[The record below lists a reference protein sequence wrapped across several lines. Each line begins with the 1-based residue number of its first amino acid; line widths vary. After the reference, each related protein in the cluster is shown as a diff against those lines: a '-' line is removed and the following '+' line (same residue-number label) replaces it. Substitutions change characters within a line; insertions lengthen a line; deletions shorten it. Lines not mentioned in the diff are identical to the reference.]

1 MAFTEQTRT
10 QLIGLSVAMLGQ
22 APGAKRLQEWINA
35 YNDGMT
41 LEDLAEHIADSE
53 GFKSQ
58 YGLSTSEEFA
68 ADFLGAVMDGNAS
81 GAALGA
87 AEAVVVGALNDGSS
101 QADIALLLVTVLMG
115 LAGDGDNDLYANYG
129 KAAEAF
135 HNKVEVAEHYTL
147 KAKMADPSA
156 SVLEGVTDDP
166 ATVEAAKRDIDSPPA
181 DAVFAEPGAF
191 AIDEN
196 ASGAETPVA
205 VGMVAAT
212 DANGDEV
219 AYRLVNA
226 PDGFAIDAATG
237 AVTYTGGGLDYE
249 TTPAVELTVHA
260 SSTGANGQPTEV
272 PLKVTVN
279 VGDVQE
285 SDAVFADA
293 KLAIDE
299 NVAEGMVG
307 KVTATDAEGDAV
319 AYRLAEGSPAGFSI
333 DGATGEVSYKGD
345 DLDHEAAATVDLT
358 VIATSIGA
366 NNMATDV
373 SKTFTVSIGDVDDLP
388 DEPMRFVLT
397 PTIDDFQGG
406 DADDTFV
413 AAPVQGADRN
423 FAETLN
429 AFDSID
435 GGGGADTIL
444 VSGEADLDIS
454 LAQVSNIEKAN
465 IRAPGSIS
473 ADMSEW
479 AGLESVKID
488 RFGSA
493 DFVTVIVNGASV
505 EINDRLTIGGAATIV
520 GAKGAVDIKAGSGS
534 AVHVGSAGHT
544 ETVMVKGGASV
555 KVDNGAGK
563 QSKTVTAVVVDGV
576 LRDAGT
582 KTDAKDADT
591 SKVREAEIPANN
603 IVATDIAAR
612 TGATNVED
620 DLQYVR
626 LNDPRDG
633 ITPIAPPTATEKA
646 RGDFTT
652 YYISAEALPTGVT
665 LSPGHVLVTSDI
677 TKAEGYVA
685 AVSAGTTGAGEEPT
699 LTVNSDAIKMVHL
712 HNTTATV
719 LVNNNSMTA
728 DKKPM
733 PEDLELTVN
742 KYGTKA
748 AEGKLCVAGSGS
760 AHNIALMVEGDS
772 WVNLNSNA
780 VKALD
785 VTANAK
791 LDLGVYKFDAKG
803 NQNGAS
809 NTLETVKITGAGDVT
824 MAALAGLSKLK
835 TIDASM
841 SEGKSNHFKST
852 AALAALETV
861 MGGSGKDKVEL
872 VSAASGKLAAIHTRG
887 GDDTVKITGAH
898 RTKGLEVKLGDGDD
912 TFEGNNGGNKNSQ
925 IDGGDGRDTLKLSA
939 PDATFKDGTA
949 TKSVYSNFEILDVGG
964 GAGTYDVG
972 RLGVDTV
979 VARGGTAA
987 GVTLKNMADGMGI
1000 TVHGDS
1006 TKTTTPATITH
1017 QLPDPLRRSS
1027 GELEVNLLAIGGAKD
1042 TKIATKGVVSLNLTA
1057 DSDVEGITVDS
1068 SSTVGGSA
1076 TKEATMKPGAANYE
1090 NTLTLSGI
1098 SQTEVEDITVT
1109 GNAGLMIGGIL
1120 GTNAID
1126 LIDASRNTGGVTFDG
1141 SVRTS
1146 TTAEYELIGGAGVDK
1161 LTGGD
1166 GDDEIEGGAGGDTL
1180 TGGDGDDEI
1189 EGGAGG
1195 DTLTGGDGDDMFVI
1209 RADSDSQLSFN
1220 AAGTMALGVDTIT
1233 DFKIGGDAD
1242 KIVLPKSLFDSFQGT
1257 IKGGDGSNT
1266 VDVNTGTGTGGTT
1279 LKKHLEASAT
1289 KNGFFETETPTSN
1302 GFGGTIS
1309 KHSVAV
1315 IREDTD
1321 GDTNVD
1327 YTWIFIDIDAD
1338 GDLDLSIDHAIR
1350 LTDGLNLATT
1360 DFMPSS

>member
-1 MAFTEQTRT
+1 MAT
-10 QLIGLSVAMLGQ
+10 QQSIDHLVGLAVAMLGV
-22 APGAKRLQEWINA
+22 APGTKWLNERAKQL
-35 YNDGMT
+35 DGGAT
-41 LEDLAEHIADSE
+41 L
-53 GFKSQ
+53 
-58 YGLSTSEEFA
+58 
-68 ADFLGAVMDGNAS
+68 
-81 GAALGA
+81 
-87 AEAVVVGALNDGSS
+87 
-101 QADIALLLVTVLMG
+101 ADIANEIQSTSGFEGEYPAFLTDERFAKEFLEALLGDNVTDTVMMAAVDFVAG
-115 LAGDGDNDLYANYG
+115 QLAGATRGELALALVDQLTTIAREGEDNALHADFG
-129 KAAEAF
+129 KAAAAF
-135 HNKVEVAEHYTL
+135 HNKVMVAKHYTEE
-147 KAKMADPSA
+147 AREADPSA

-166 ATVEAAKRDIDSPPA
+166 ATVMAAKDAIDNPPA
-181 DAVFAEPGAF
+181 PPESM
-191 AIDEN
+191 E
-196 ASGAETPVA
+196 
-205 VGMVAAT
+205 
-212 DANGDEV
+212 
-219 AYRLVNA
+219 
-226 PDGFAIDAATG
+226 
-237 AVTYTGGGLDYE
+237 
-249 TTPAVELTVHA
+249 
-260 SSTGANGQPTEV
+260 GQR
-272 PLKVTVN
+272 
-279 VGDVQE
+279 
-285 SDAVFADA
+285 
-293 KLAIDE
+293 
-299 NVAEGMVG
+299 
-307 KVTATDAEGDAV
+307 
-319 AYRLAEGSPAGFSI
+319 Y
-333 DGATGEVSYKGD
+333 
-345 DLDHEAAATVDLT
+345 
-358 VIATSIGA
+358 
-366 NNMATDV
+366 
-373 SKTFTVSIGDVDDLP
+373 
-388 DEPMRFVLT
+388 VLT
-397 PTIDDFQGG
+397 PTIDDIKGTDF
-406 DADDTFV
+406 DDTFV

-454 LAQVSNIEKAN
+454 LAQVSNIEAAN
-465 IRAPGSIS
+465 IRAPGSIN

-479 AGLESVKID
+479 AGLESVEIG

-493 DFVTVIVNGASV
+493 SAVTVVVDGASV
-505 EINDRLTIGGAATIV
+505 EINERLTIGGAATIV
-520 GAKGAVDIKAGSGS
+520 GAKGGVDIKAGSGS

-544 ETVMVKGGASV
+544 ETVMVKGGKEV
-555 KVDNGAGK
+555 LVDNGAGK

-582 KTDAKDADT
+582 KTDAEDADT

-612 TGATNVED
+612 TGATDVED

-633 ITPIAPPTATEKA
+633 ITPIAPPTAAEKA

-685 AVSAGTTGAGEEPT
+685 AVPAGTTGAGDPT

-712 HNTTATV
+712 HNTDATV

-791 LDLGVYKFDAKG
+791 LDLGVYKFDADG

-824 MAALAGLSKLK
+824 MGALAGLSKLK

-852 AALAALETV
+852 AKLAALETV

-872 VSAASGKLAAIHTRG
+872 VSDASSKLMAIHTRG

-898 RTKGLEVKLGDGDD
+898 RAMGLEVMLGEGDD

-979 VARGGTAA
+979 VARGGTATA

-1000 TVHGDS
+1000 TVHGTEGMD
-1006 TKTTTPATITH
+1006 TTAKITH
-1017 QLPDPLRRSS
+1017 ELPEELRRSS
-1027 GELEVNLLAIGGAKD
+1027 RELEVNLLALGGEKD
-1042 TKIATKGVVSLNLTA
+1042 TKAAPTGRTGELTLTLEA
-1057 DSDVEGITVDS
+1057 DSDIQGLTVDS
-1068 SSTVGGSA
+1068 SANAGGSKTTPA
-1076 TKEATMKPGAANYE
+1076 AARPSAANYH
-1090 NTLTLSGI
+1090 NILKLDGNSAGN
-1098 SQTEVEDITVT
+1098 VEDISVT
-1109 GNAGLMIGGIL
+1109 GNARLTIEGATG
-1120 GTNAID
+1120 ID
-1126 LIDASRNTGGVTFDG
+1126 LIDARGNNGGVTFNGGSQSQDMDLLGGGGVDTFTGGDG
-1141 SVRTS
+1141 DD
-1146 TTAEYELIGGAGVDK
+1146 EIEGGAGGDM

-1180 TGGDGDDEI
+1180 TGG
-1189 EGGAGG
+1189 A
-1195 DTLTGGDGDDMFVI
+1195 GDDMFVI
-1209 RADSDSQLSFN
+1209 RAVSDSQLSFN

-1233 DFKIGGDAD
+1233 DFKVGGDAD

-1257 IKGGDGSNT
+1257 IKGGVGSNT
-1266 VDVNTGTGTGGTT
+1266 VDVNTGTGGTT

-1350 LTDGLNLATT
+1350 LTGDLDIGTA

>member
-479 AGLESVKID
+479 AGLESVEIG

-493 DFVTVIVNGASV
+493 SAVTVIVNGASV
-505 EINDRLTIGGAATIV
+505 EINERLTIGGAATIV

-534 AVHVGSAGHT
+534 VVHVGSAGHT
-544 ETVMVKGGASV
+544 ETVMVKGGKSV
-555 KVDNGAGK
+555 KVDNGAG
-563 QSKTVTAVVVDGV
+563 T
-576 LRDAGT
+576 
-582 KTDAKDADT
+582 
-591 SKVREAEIPANN
+591 
-603 IVATDIAAR
+603 
-612 TGATNVED
+612 
-620 DLQYVR
+620 
-626 LNDPRDG
+626 
-633 ITPIAPPTATEKA
+633 

-665 LSPGHVLVTSDI
+665 LSPGQILVTSDI

-685 AVSAGTTGAGEEPT
+685 AVKEGTTGAGDDPT
-699 LTVNSDAIKMVHL
+699 LRVNSDAIEMVHL

-791 LDLGVYKFDAKG
+791 LDLGVYKFDADG

-912 TFEGNNGGNKNSQ
+912 TFEGGNGNKDSR
-925 IDGGDGRDTLKLSA
+925 IDGGAGRDTLKLKLTGTET
-939 PDATFKDGTA
+939 DATHGTGA
-949 TKSVYSNFEILDVGG
+949 AKTSIYSNFETLDVGG

-987 GVTLKNMADGMGI
+987 AGVTLKNMADGMGI
-1000 TVHGDS
+1000 TVHGTEGMD
-1006 TKTTTPATITH
+1006 TTAKITH
-1017 QLPDPLRRSS
+1017 ELPEELRRSS
-1027 GELEVNLLAIGGAKD
+1027 RELEVNLLALGGEMD
-1042 TKIATKGVVSLNLTA
+1042 TKAAPTGRTGELTLTLEA
-1057 DSDVEGITVDS
+1057 DSDIQGLTVDS
-1068 SSTVGGSA
+1068 SANAGGSKTTPA
-1076 TKEATMKPGAANYE
+1076 DARPSAANYH
-1090 NTLTLSGI
+1090 NILKLDGNSAGN
-1098 SQTEVEDITVT
+1098 VEDISVT
-1109 GNAGLMIGGIL
+1109 GNARLTIQGATG
-1120 GTNAID
+1120 ID
-1126 LIDASRNTGGVTFDG
+1126 LIDARDNNGGVTFSGG
-1141 SVRTS
+1141 SQS
-1146 TTAEYELIGGAGVDK
+1146 QDMDLLGGGGVDTF
-1161 LTGGD
+1161 TGGD

-1195 DTLTGGDGDDMFVI
+1195 DTLTGGAGDDMFVI
-1209 RADSDSQLSFN
+1209 RAVKDSQLLSFN

-1233 DFKIGGDAD
+1233 DFKLGGDAD

-1257 IKGGDGSNT
+1257 IKGGVGSNT
-1266 VDVNTGTGTGGTT
+1266 VDVNTGTGGTT